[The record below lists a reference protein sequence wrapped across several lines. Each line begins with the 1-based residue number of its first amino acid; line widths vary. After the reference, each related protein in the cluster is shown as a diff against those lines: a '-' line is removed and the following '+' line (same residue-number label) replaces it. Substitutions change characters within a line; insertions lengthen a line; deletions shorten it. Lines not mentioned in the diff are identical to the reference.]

1 MKKKILFVLQL
12 SALAAV
18 ASCFS
23 ATTKSPASLSSTSQR
38 TTTLPPPEQR
48 RTVAS
53 PDEELRK
60 MQQKHRPIA
69 ASFIP
74 SEFNPH
80 PALNNKH
87 FQTIGGVFL
96 RKNLDC
102 AYVEEGVGGIVTAVQ
117 AMASIVL
124 PSTSKLLG
132 DAALGDD
139 STNTFW
145 DERQRI
151 TSCCSQDFFT
161 VDIKYAS
168 ERKTTY
174 QSVESNGLVVL
185 IHGLESNSN
194 SSLSTDMAA
203 AYLNDGLDVV
213 CINFRG
219 CCGTPNDTLG
229 GYHLG
234 FTDDLRH
241 FLKLVSNLWDDEEE
255 LFEKRPIYLSGFSL
269 GANMVT
275 KCLGELGE
283 AAFSLY
289 NIHGAAVCGAP
300 LDCERNIKCL
310 DSTGFNRLVYSQNFL
325 KTMKKR
331 AQQQLDQYCDGDPDT
346 TAFDYKRAMAATT
359 IAEMENAV
367 IAPIYGYRDNVDY
380 YRCESCYYY
389 LPGVAVP
396 LYIINAGDDPFFC
409 PEFYPMEETVDGGSL
424 APVKLLKTEHGGHLG
439 FIFHQL
445 KENETSRGKVASWMP
460 LELARFI
467 RHVGESQ

>member
-1 MKKKILFVLQL
+1 MKKQILLVLQL
-12 SALAAV
+12 SALV
-18 ASCFS
+18 ADVSCFS
-23 ATTKSPASLSSTSQR
+23 APTTST
-38 TTTLPPPEQR
+38 TILPPPEQR
-48 RTVAS
+48 RSVVS
-53 PDEELRK
+53 PEDEELQK
-60 MQQKHRPIA
+60 IQQKHRPIA
-69 ASFIP
+69 SSFTP
-74 SEFNPH
+74 AEFNPH

-87 FQTIGGVFL
+87 LQTIGGVFL

-102 AYVEEGVGGIVTAVQ
+102 AYVEEGVGGITTALQ
-117 AMASIVL
+117 AIASIAL
-124 PSTSKLLG
+124 PSTTKLLG

-139 STNTFW
+139 STNKFW

-168 ERKTTY
+168 ERKTMY
-174 QSVESNGLVVL
+174 QSVESNGMVVL

-194 SSLSTDMAA
+194 SSLSTDLAA
-203 AYLNDGLDVV
+203 AYHNDGLDVV

-241 FLKLVSNLWDDEEE
+241 FLKLVRNLWEDEEE
-255 LFEKRPIYLSGFSL
+255 SFEKRPIYLSGFSL
-269 GANMVT
+269 GANMVI
-275 KCLGELGE
+275 KCLGELGD
-283 AAFSLY
+283 AAFSMY

-300 LDCERNIKCL
+300 LDCERNCPQL
-310 DSTGFNRLVYSQNFL
+310 DSPGFNRLVYSRNFL
-325 KTMKKR
+325 KTLKKR
-331 AQQQLDQYCDGDPDT
+331 VQEQLDRYCDGDPNT
-346 TAFDYKRAMAATT
+346 TAFDYPRAMAATT
-359 IAEMENAV
+359 IGELESAYL
-367 IAPIYGYRDNVDY
+367 APIYGYRDNIDY

-409 PEFYPMEETVDGGSL
+409 PDFYPMEETVDGGSL
-424 APVKLLKTEHGGHLG
+424 APVKLVKTKHGGHLG

-445 KENETSRGKVASWMP
+445 DENETSKGKVASWMP